1 MPRNYL
7 SRLEHLDYLIRVKA
21 TGNPKSLAHKLG
33 ISLRTVHEY
42 IGTLKA
48 LGAPINYN
56 RVKGTYYYDENGS
69 FCFKFMK
76 SNVD

>member
-1 MPRNYL
+1 MPKHYF

-21 TGNPKSLAHKLG
+21 TGNPRSLAKKLN

-42 IGTLKA
+42 ISTLKA

-56 RVKGTYYYDENGS
+56 RVKGTYYYDENGR

-76 SNVD
+76 SNPD